1 MSKVFKALA
10 HPTRRAILRML
21 RDREMSAG
29 EIADRFDL
37 SKPTL
42 TGHFNTLRDA
52 DLVEVQRQG
61 TTLIY
66 RLNASVLE
74 EALLES
80 MDAFGFATGRNAPTG
95 ETQT

>member
-1 MSKVFKALA
+1 MSEVYRALA

-29 EIADRFDL
+29 EIAAQFDL

-52 DLVEVQRQG
+52 GLVEVQRQG

-74 EALLES
+74 EALLDLLEG
-80 MDAFGFATGRNAPTG
+80 FGFVADRQAPA
-95 ETQT
+95 QKVKA

>member
-1 MSKVFKALA
+1 MSEVYKALA

-21 RDREMSAG
+21 REHEMSAG
-29 EIADRFDL
+29 DIAAQFDL

-52 DLVEVQRQG
+52 GLVEVQRQG

-74 EALLES
+74 EALLDLMEG
-80 MDAFGFATGRNAPTG
+80 FGFLATRPSPT
-95 ETQT
+95 QKAKA